1 MKDVEERLPE
11 RLFMRIHRSYILPL
25 DRIQYIE
32 GNQVF
37 IDKKTSLPLGETYR
51 ERFFKILEEKMMTGK
66 R

>member
-1 MKDVEERLPE
+1 
-11 RLFMRIHRSYILPL
+11 MRIHRSYILPL